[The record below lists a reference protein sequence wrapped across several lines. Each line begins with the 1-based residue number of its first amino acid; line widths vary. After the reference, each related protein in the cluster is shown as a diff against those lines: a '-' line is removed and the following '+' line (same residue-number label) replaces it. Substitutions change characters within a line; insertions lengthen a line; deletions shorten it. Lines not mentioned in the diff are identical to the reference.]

1 MLVVATAAVSVL
13 VVVSA
18 SSSFSYY
25 ITPEEYQEQSAGSD
39 TRWRVAGRVVGES
52 IVEVGGRP
60 ISFTILGYEGAT
72 VEVAYEGGYPS
83 LFGPNTLVIV
93 EGFSGPD
100 GRPAAGRSLRWSRI
114 PGCSARAAAIVVIST
129 AHHGKRVPSSAP

>member
-1 MLVVATAAVSVL
+1 MLVVATFAVSVF

-25 ITPEEYQEQSAGSD
+25 ITPEEYQDQSTDSG

-60 ISFTILGYEGAT
+60 ISFTILGNEGAT
-72 VEVAYEGGYPS
+72 VAVAYEGGYPS

-100 GRPAAGRSLRWSRI
+100 GRINASSV
-114 PGCSARAAAIVVIST
+114 IVKHENEFVT
-129 AHHGKRVPSSAP
+129 DAEDTKASAPTSR